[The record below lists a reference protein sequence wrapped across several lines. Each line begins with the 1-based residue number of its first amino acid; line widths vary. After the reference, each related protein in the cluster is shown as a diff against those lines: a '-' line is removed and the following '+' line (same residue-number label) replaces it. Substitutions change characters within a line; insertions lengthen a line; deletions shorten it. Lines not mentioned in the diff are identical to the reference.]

1 MQAQFLF
8 RCPPIGFG
16 AECIDVAEEARRG
29 GLRTGGQ
36 LVADTL
42 LAHGARRLFGV
53 PGESYLPLLDAL
65 FDVRGQLEMVT
76 CRHEHGA
83 SMMAEAHGKLTGEPG
98 ICLVTRGP
106 GACNAAIGVHTA
118 LQDSTPMLLLIGQVE
133 RRFLGREAF
142 QEVDLAAMFRPLAK
156 HAEQIDRI
164 EELPSGI
171 ARAWH
176 LARSGRPGPV
186 VLALPEDLLSEQAV
200 VEDAPPLR
208 LQPQHPEPE
217 LMQRL
222 HDVLGKASRPVML
235 LGGGGWTEAA
245 RADILA
251 FAEANGLPTCCGFRR
266 HDIIDNDHR
275 WFVGELGIVAN
286 PALVARIKNADL
298 LLAVGTRLGEITSQ
312 GYTLLGEGGPE
323 LAHVYPDSAE
333 IGRVFRPAIA
343 IPATIESFA
352 AAARRL
358 PSHGGGRW
366 GEWAA
371 AARRDYLADTEPCET
386 LAKDKALDL
395 GGVMAHLRRA
405 LPNDAI
411 VTVDAGNFAGWLQ
424 RFLRFGGARRLLGPV
439 NGAMGYGVPAAIAA
453 KLYYPERTVLAC
465 VGDGGFGMT
474 GQELAT
480 AIQYGAAPIVLL
492 FNNGMYG
499 TIRMHQERAYPGR
512 VIGTAL
518 RNPDYATLARAYRA
532 HGEQVERTE
541 QFAPALERAANAG
554 RAALIE
560 LCVDPEVISTRT
572 TITELRDGA
581 A

>member
-1 MQAQFLF
+1 MA
-8 RCPPIGFG
+8 G
-16 AECIDVAEEARRG
+16 EARG
-29 GLRTGGQ
+29 GRLRSGGQ
-36 LVADTL
+36 LVVDTL

-53 PGESYLPLLDAL
+53 PGESFLPILDAL
-65 FDVRGQLEMVT
+65 FDVPGQLEMVT

-142 QEVDLAAMFRPLAK
+142 QEVDFAAMFRPLAK
-156 HAEQIDRI
+156 HAEQIDGI

-171 ARAWH
+171 AGAWH
-176 LARSGRPGPV
+176 LTRSGRPGPV
-186 VLALPEDLLSEQAV
+186 VLALPEDLLAEQAV
-200 VEDAPPLR
+200 LEDAPPLR
-208 LQPQHPEPE
+208 VEHQHPSPE
-217 LMQRL
+217 SMQRL
-222 HDVLGKASRPVML
+222 HDMLGESSRPMLL
-235 LGGGGWTEAA
+235 LGGGVWTEAA
-245 RADILA
+245 RVDILA
-251 FAEANGLPTCCGFRR
+251 FAETNGLPTCCGFRR
-266 HDIIDNDHR
+266 HDIIDNHHPC
-275 WFVGELGIVAN
+275 FVGELGITAN
-286 PALVARIKNADL
+286 PALVARIKSADL

-312 GYTLLGEGGPE
+312 GYTLLWEGGPE
-323 LAHVYPDSAE
+323 VVHVYPDASE
-333 IGRVFRPAIA
+333 IGRVFRPVIAIA
-343 IPATIESFA
+343 ATIESFA
-352 AAARRL
+352 AAACRL
-358 PSHGGGRW
+358 PSHGGARW

-371 AARRDYLADTEPCET
+371 AARRDYLADTKPSET
-386 LAKDKALDL
+386 LANAVDL
-395 GGVMAHLRRA
+395 GAAMAHLRWI
-405 LPNDAI
+405 LPKDAI
-411 VTVDAGNFAGWLQ
+411 VTVDAGNFSGWPQ

-439 NGAMGYGVPAAIAA
+439 SGAMGYGVPAAIAA

-480 AIQYGAAPIVLL
+480 AIQHGAAPIVLL

-512 VIGTAL
+512 VIATAL
-518 RNPDYATLARAYRA
+518 RNPDYATLARAYGA
-532 HGEQVERTE
+532 YGERVERTE
-541 QFAPALERAANAG
+541 QFAVAFERAVNAG

-560 LCVDPEVISTRT
+560 LCVDAEAISTRT
-572 TITELRDGA
+572 TLSLLREGA